1 MAPTGLTMK
10 DLSALFHWSGTH
22 GRRHFSKRQSP
33 IMISIR
39 RARSLLALILLP
51 FTCAAVLGQTAH
63 YSGAQFPIPSLA
75 QYATGLAV
83 DKDGNLFAIDQQFG
97 TLMELTASG
106 QKIQVADGLSFPWGL
121 AADNQGNLYI
131 TEQSTQG
138 PAHVLIEKVKS
149 TPSGNVYTPTV
160 VPVEGYPA
168 PSPIAVD
175 SQGKIYLANDD
186 QVIVETPAGD
196 SYLQSTLP
204 ISTTIEAG
212 ALAVD
217 AQGAVYIADMATNGV
232 LKETPSGTGYVASI
246 VAAPLAQPPQ
256 SLAVDAIGNV
266 YIDTYQPDSYAE
278 GFFVVKE
285 TPSQSGYQQSPFP
298 MSQYANPWSI
308 AVTGNGI
315 LYGGGSGGFEKV
327 APGPA
332 MFTPVDA
339 TPFPYQFTGP
349 EVVSLLFI
357 IDTPGNLGQP
367 VLLTQGTAG
376 LDFKDARTGSCTVPN
391 NGPLFHAGDTCSVDV
406 KFYPVAAGPRFGAVV
421 LQDAAQNAVAFGY
434 VSGTGIGAQVAFLPA
449 TRSVVESGLAGPSG
463 IAVDALG
470 NLFFSETGNGAL
482 YKATRNGES
491 WTLTEIGSGL
501 NHPSAVAID
510 GRGNLFVAGADTVYQ
525 EKPVAAHYVQS
536 EPVAIPGQLNGIAV
550 DSGGNLY
557 LTSAVSGNVHKESL
571 QPDGSYVASAVGFGI
586 AGPAGVAVD
595 GAGNVFITDPRQG
608 EVYEEQ
614 LQANGSYRQSV
625 LASDLAEPQGIALD
639 SGGSIYVTSPA
650 SGTLYRETLRQD
662 GSWLQ
667 TIVIDGLEGPGGIA
681 LDTLGNVYVSLDLA
695 EAVDKIDLADP
706 PVLHFART
714 AVGSTSSDS
723 PQRLTVLSTGNAP
736 PDLNHP
742 QMGNNPALSSGFSLD
757 ATTTCPLLDPPAPY
771 DPGEPQDATG
781 SCSYAIDFTPVVA
794 GPTRGSFGIEYVDTA
809 TLIFDPTII
818 KKNVELREAGITS
831 DATRTTVRISPTNVK
846 LGHAIFI
853 EATVSDASYTPIIP
867 QGGNITFTDTV
878 LGKATSLNG
887 GVAVPL
893 TDGKATITI
902 VSSVTGE
909 HTIAAHY
916 GGVNSSFATSTGE
929 AAFSTSK

>member
-1 MAPTGLTMK
+1 MISVHRAPT
-10 DLSALFHWSGTH
+10 
-22 GRRHFSKRQSP
+22 
-33 IMISIR
+33 
-39 RARSLLALILLP
+39 LLALIFLH

-63 YSGAQFPIPSLA
+63 YSGAQYPIPSLA

-83 DKDGNLFAIDQQFG
+83 DKDGDLFGVDQQFG

-106 QKIQVADGLSFPWGL
+106 QKIQVTDSLSFPWGL
-121 AADNQGNLYI
+121 AVDNQGNLYI
-131 TEQSTQG
+131 SEQS
-138 PAHVLIEKVKS
+138 AHTGAQVVIEKVKS

-160 VPVEGYPA
+160 VPVEGYSA

-186 QVIVETPAGD
+186 QVVVETPAGD

-204 ISTTIEAG
+204 MSTTIEAG

-256 SLAVDAIGNV
+256 SLAVDALGNV
-266 YIDTYQPDSYAE
+266 YIDAYLPDSYAE
-278 GFFVVKE
+278 GFFIVKE
-285 TPSQSGYQQSPFP
+285 TPSGSGYQQSPFP

-308 AVTGNGI
+308 AVTANGI

-327 APGPA
+327 APGPGI
-332 MFTPVDA
+332 FTPVDA
-339 TPFPYQFTGP
+339 TPFPYQYTAP
-349 EVVSLLFI
+349 EVISVLFI
-357 IDTPGNLGQP
+357 IDTAGTLGQP

-376 LDFKDARTGSCTVPN
+376 LDFKDARTGSCTVPV
-391 NGPLFHAGDTCSVDV
+391 NGPVFQGGDTCSVDV
-406 KFYPVAAGPRFGAVV
+406 EFYPVAAGPRLGAVV
-421 LQDAAQNAVAFGY
+421 LQDAAQNALAFGY

-449 TRSVVESGLAGPSG
+449 TRSVVKSGLAGPSG

-470 NLFFSETGNGAL
+470 NLFFAETGTGGL
-482 YKATRNGES
+482 YKETRNGQS
-491 WTLTEIGSGL
+491 WTLTEIASGL

-510 GRGNLFVAGADTVYQ
+510 GRGNLFVAGDNTVYQ
-525 EKPVAAHYVQS
+525 EKPAGAQYVQT

-557 LTSAVSGNVHKESL
+557 VTSAVSGDVHKESL

-586 AGPAGVAVD
+586 SGPASVAVD
-595 GAGNVFITDPRQG
+595 GAGNVFIADPHQG
-608 EVYEEQ
+608 EVYEEL
-614 LQANGSYRQSV
+614 LQADGSYRQNV
-625 LASDLAEPQGIALD
+625 LASGLAEPQGIALD
-639 SGGSIYVTSPA
+639 SGGSIYITSSA
-650 SGTLYRETLRQD
+650 NGNLYRETLRQD

-667 TIVIDGLEGPGGIA
+667 TIVINGLEGPGGIA

-695 EAVDKIDLADP
+695 EAVDRIALADP

-714 AVGSTSSDS
+714 AVGSTSTDS
-723 PQRLTVLSTGNAP
+723 PQRLTVLSMGNAP
-736 PDLNHP
+736 PVLNYP
-742 QMGNNPALSSGFSLD
+742 QTGSNPALSSGFSLD
-757 ATTTCPLLDPPAPY
+757 AATTCPFLDPPAPY
-771 DPGEPQDATG
+771 NPGEPQDATG
-781 SCSYAIDFTPVVA
+781 SCNYAINFTPVVP
-794 GPTRGSFGIEYVDTA
+794 GPTRGSFGIEYVDAA
-809 TLIFDPTII
+809 TLLFNPTII
-818 KKNVELREAGITS
+818 QKNVELREAGITS
-831 DATRTTVRISPTNVK
+831 DATRTTVRINPTNVK
-846 LGHAIFI
+846 VGHAIFI

-867 QGGNITFTDTV
+867 QGGNVLFTDTV

-909 HTIAAHY
+909 HTITAHY
-916 GGVNSSFATSTGE
+916 GGVNASFASSTGQS
-929 AAFSTSK
+929 AFSTSK